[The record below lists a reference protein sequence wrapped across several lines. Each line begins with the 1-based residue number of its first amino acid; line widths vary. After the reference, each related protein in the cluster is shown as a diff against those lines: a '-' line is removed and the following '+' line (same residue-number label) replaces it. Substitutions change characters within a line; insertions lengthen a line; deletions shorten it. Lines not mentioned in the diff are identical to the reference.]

1 MQTCTCLSCSTRDF
15 RLLSRITLRSGMV
28 DSRSVAVAFFLRYTL
43 SKRSVFL
50 WVERFMAKG
59 KRAVPVGTCF
69 TDSVPDTVLLPHKQ
83 FFAAHQYGK

>member
-1 MQTCTCLSCSTRDF
+1 MRWERMYSPKEVQISV
-15 RLLSRITLRSGMV
+15 I
-28 DSRSVAVAFFLRYTL
+28 RSVAVAFFLRYTL

-59 KRAVPVGTCF
+59 KRAVSVGACF
-69 TDSVPDTVLLPHKQ
+69 TDSVLDTVLLPHKQ